1 MLGRTKGQRRNK
13 MTENEIDSTMGSKGM
28 CMSKFP
34 QWATGKPVKPQST
47 ELQNIQTRLRRSTEQ
62 TKT

>member
-1 MLGRTKGQRRNK
+1 

-34 QWATGKPVKPQST
+34 QWATGKPEKPQST